1 MILPKKISKNPI
13 NLSKTADNLQEKE
26 KGCNIKVYLISFLI
40 NLLLVF
46 FVLIEK
52 NIIPP
57 EVPLLY
63 GLPEGKSQLAKKPL
77 LISPA
82 IIAIIFTFTNFVI
95 CKKNKNNFVKKL
107 STYSLVP
114 INFFSSMSI
123 IRIIT
128 LVGNL

>member
-63 GLPEGKSQLAKKPL
+63 GLPEGKSQLAKNL
-77 LISPA
+77 
-82 IIAIIFTFTNFVI
+82 
-95 CKKNKNNFVKKL
+95 
-107 STYSLVP
+107 YS
-114 INFFSSMSI
+114 SHQQ
-123 IRIIT
+123 
-128 LVGNL
+128 